1 MKQTMLAILLAT
13 ALLSIPA
20 VAETAEAELA
30 AMEQRFTDAIRGDPS
45 ALEELLD
52 PGFYYNT
59 AEGTTLGKAA
69 LIAHLRSNALQL
81 GEFRREQERV
91 RVAGDTGVVSAV
103 TRMQAVVNGVQR
115 EIASRHLHVWLR
127 GPDGWR
133 LAARQVTYLT
143 PRASG
148 S

>member
-1 MKQTMLAILLAT
+1 MKHAILAVLLAMI
-13 ALLSIPA
+13 LLPLQA
-20 VAETAEAELA
+20 VAEGVEAELA
-30 AMEQRFTDAIRGDPS
+30 AMEQRFSDAIRRDPS

-69 LIAHLRSNALQL
+69 LIAHLRANRLQL

-103 TRMQAVVNGVQR
+103 TRTQAVVNGVPR
-115 EIASRHLHVWLR
+115 DIASRHLHVWLR
-127 GPDGWR
+127 GPEGWR
-133 LAARQVTYLT
+133 LAARQVTYVA

-148 S
+148 P